1 MAHKMTKQEM
11 VNEIEKTFKEHPDM
25 EVVVAEHNFRNAR
38 FGLIGYCICLHCDK
52 LMLRPWSGA
61 NTYWK
66 FDIIKLKK
74 QLIAELMEKTLKS
87 I

>member
-25 EVVVAEHNFRNAR
+25 EVVVAEYNFRNAR
-38 FGLIGYCICLHCDK
+38 WGLHGYCLCLSFDN

-66 FDIIKLKK
+66 ADLMKLKK
-74 QLIAELMEKTLKS
+74 QQLADLMEKTWKS

>member
-25 EVVVAEHNFRNAR
+25 EVVVTEYNLRNTRWGFHGYSLCLNF
-38 FGLIGYCICLHCDK
+38 DE
-52 LMLRPWSGA
+52 LMLRPWAGA

-66 FDIIKLKK
+66 ADLMKLKK
-74 QLIAELMEKTLKS
+74 QQLAELMEKTWKS

>member
-11 VNEIEKTFKEHPDM
+11 VNEIEKKFKEHPDM
-25 EVVVAEHNFRNAR
+25 EVVVTEYDFRNAR
-38 FGLIGYCICLHCDK
+38 WGLNGYCLCLNCGR

-61 NTYWK
+61 NVYWK
-66 FDIIKLKK
+66 AEIIKLNK
-74 QLIAELMEKTLKS
+74 QQLAELMEKTLKS